1 MIPYSLDAGRHQSV
15 HAASAFLPASAGR
28 ASMAIRKRGATA
40 KAAKPVASESK
51 RPTKQ
56 QRMIDMLRRPEGA
69 TIPQL
74 SKAFGWE
81 PHTVRGAISGAL
93 KKKLGLRVVSEKAER
108 GRVYRIN
115 EGTAKRAA

>member
-1 MIPYSLDAGRHQSV
+1 
-15 HAASAFLPASAGR
+15 
-28 ASMAIRKRGATA
+28 MAIRKRGATG
-40 KAAKPVASESK
+40 KAAKPVASASK
-51 RPTKQ
+51 RRTKQ

-93 KKKLGLRVVSEKAER
+93 KKKLGLRVITEKADR
-108 GRVYRIN
+108 GRIYRISDS
-115 EGTAKRAA
+115 TAKRAA